1 MIRPGADDP
10 RSDSTRDGSAGKAR
24 VPGCSKCLFLK
35 SFRASGASP
44 EVVDALCRRM
54 WLHRVPKRQ
63 TLHREGNRATHLY
76 AIRSGSVKLANV
88 DANGRE
94 HVTAVLGVG
103 DLFGFEA
110 VFGRAYNSSATALTD
125 CEFCLAY
132 DHDLKELI
140 DQRAGFA
147 LDLSRYLHQ
156 QLELTRERQAILGLP
171 TVSAKV
177 AGYLLHCLE
186 RGRCTGDEGTSVTH
200 DLTLGDLGAV
210 LGVSPETVC
219 RSLGK
224 LKSEGIIESGPSAIH
239 VRDVSALRIRA
250 SR

>member
-1 MIRPGADDP
+1 VMRRGADAS
-10 RSDSTRDGSAGKAR
+10 RSHSARVGTGGKAR
-24 VPGCSKCLFLK
+24 VPGCGKCLFLR
-35 SFRASGASP
+35 SLHESGASP
-44 EVVDALCRRM
+44 EAIDALCSRM
-54 WLHRVPKRQ
+54 WLNRVPKRQ
-63 TLHREGNRATHLY
+63 TLHREGDRATHLY

-94 HVTAVLGVG
+94 HVTAVLGAG

-110 VFGRAYNSSATALTD
+110 VFGRAYTGTATSLTD
-125 CEFCLAY
+125 CELCLAY
-132 DHDLKELI
+132 DHDLKRLI
-140 DQRAGFA
+140 QERPGFA
-147 LDLSRYLHQ
+147 LDLSRYLHH
-156 QLELTRERQAILGLP
+156 QLELTRERQAFLGLP

-177 AGYLLHCLE
+177 AGYLLHCLAHAPGAGD
-186 RGRCTGDEGTSVTH
+186 RGNCVAH
-200 DLTLGDLGAV
+200 DLTLGDLGAF

-239 VRDVSALRIRA
+239 IRNVGALRRRA